1 MLHLF
6 FKQYPNN
13 FSLMHN
19 NNEVI
24 SLKIEI
30 SRGHYEYIKVFDEDE
45 PEDLARAFCEKFS
58 LDSRIQEGL
67 CDLIEYHID
76 NVLESQS
83 PIGLSYSN
91 YHFSTP
97 PKSGLNSP
105 LSGDQNKLDL
115 YYALFEAL
123 SEAGGYKISYD
134 TLNVS
139 SLPKSMQ
146 RILEPMI
153 DELKETGESI
163 GFSEFTRAMDTLLP
177 TLNARDRI
185 LLLSNYL
192 EGKPKTTSQS
202 QQELHKEIQNL
213 KAIKE
218 YRMHKQNDTQIRAS
232 KSMNPKYY

>member
-1 MLHLF
+1 
-6 FKQYPNN
+6 
-13 FSLMHN
+13 MHN

-153 DELKETGESI
+153 DELKET
-163 GFSEFTRAMDTLLP
+163 
-177 TLNARDRI
+177 RDRI